1 MGCCQLA
8 GLPGRLPASSTKKAT
23 RKARP
28 ADSGGCLAKAQP
40 MRVQQDDPAFA
51 SDISAYLHVP
61 SRVIARAE

>member
-1 MGCCQLA
+1 
-8 GLPGRLPASSTKKAT
+8 
-23 RKARP
+23 
-28 ADSGGCLAKAQP
+28 LAKAQP